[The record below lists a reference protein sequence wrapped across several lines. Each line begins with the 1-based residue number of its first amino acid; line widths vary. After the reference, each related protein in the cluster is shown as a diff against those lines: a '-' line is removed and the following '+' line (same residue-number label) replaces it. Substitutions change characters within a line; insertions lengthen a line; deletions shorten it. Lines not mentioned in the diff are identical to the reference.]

1 MMISLALAT
10 SGYWQLILA
19 ALPRYRYP
27 HSLPSSGGLGA
38 LTTHC
43 ANGTFYYQHF
53 LKSALFCHFLFL
65 PQNLQL

>member
-38 LTTHC
+38 LTAHC
-43 ANGTFYYQHF
+43 ASGTFYYQHF
-53 LKSALFCHFLFL
+53 L
-65 PQNLQL
+65 